1 MIFLQDLG
9 EYDLADENF
18 LDVQSI
24 TDAMMTTAQSLT
36 ELAIRFFLNLAVCWV
51 IVGLFYYR
59 KSRRRDYYFTF
70 MVFSTAM
77 LMLLYIM
84 GNVEVGVGL
93 TLGLFAIFGVIRY
106 RTETVPIREMTYL
119 FVIIALAAMN
129 GLAPLYRVAGALSD
143 NPHYALNTGALLVT
157 VISNLLV
164 IGLIWFLESD
174 KVRGLPQGCGVHQ
187 GFLYPRPRR
196 DRFHRPA
203 HAGQR
208 LCGAM
213 RKILLTLSLLL
224 PAAAFAQTTYDD
236 GVSFGARATV
246 EADAKLAKG
255 LHLMAHEQFR
265 YYGDSED
272 IMRFHTGIG
281 LEYKVLPFLKVGA
294 EYELINRYKYET
306 DENDQTYREWSV
318 RHRGNFFLTGTLKT
332 GDWQFG
338 LKETLRLTHRPG
350 DMNTLQAP
358 RNALALKSK
367 FSAKYQ
373 GWGKV
378 VPFAGFEVR
387 NALNDAAYKG
397 SYNPS
402 WEKNKDIYLN
412 EEFLGYTHAYV
423 NRYRIELG
431 TTIKFDKRHALEF
444 YLLGDHYMDKSI
456 DTNREGSSSWEK
468 NGLVL
473 KAIDWHVGN
482 MITAG
487 VGYKWEF

>member
-1 MIFLQDLG
+1 
-9 EYDLADENF
+9 
-18 LDVQSI
+18 
-24 TDAMMTTAQSLT
+24 
-36 ELAIRFFLNLAVCWV
+36 
-51 IVGLFYYR
+51 
-59 KSRRRDYYFTF
+59 
-70 MVFSTAM
+70 
-77 LMLLYIM
+77 
-84 GNVEVGVGL
+84 
-93 TLGLFAIFGVIRY
+93 
-106 RTETVPIREMTYL
+106 
-119 FVIIALAAMN
+119 
-129 GLAPLYRVAGALSD
+129 
-143 NPHYALNTGALLVT
+143 
-157 VISNLLV
+157 
-164 IGLIWFLESD
+164 
-174 KVRGLPQGCGVHQ
+174 
-187 GFLYPRPRR
+187 
-196 DRFHRPA
+196 
-203 HAGQR
+203 
-208 LCGAM
+208 M

-272 IMRFHTGIG
+272 ILRFHTGIG

-294 EYELINRYKYET
+294 EYELINRYKFDVDLKANT
-306 DENDQTYREWSV
+306 WSI

-332 GDWQFG
+332 GNWQFG

-358 RNALALKSK
+358 RNVLALKSK
-367 FSAKYQ
+367 VSAKYL
-373 GWGKV
+373 GWGKI

-397 SYNPS
+397 TYNAS
-402 WEKNKDIYLN
+402 ADKNKDIYAN